1 MNTAHIKRLKRLDQQ
16 AVDTVTQA
24 AHYMTSEEQETINE
38 IHNAYDM
45 EVIKIT
51 ARALKRKQLHEQVK
65 HLQDAQLIELMGS
78 DRATLEAMPGDDLLR
93 MMDDD

>member
-1 MNTAHIKRLKRLDQQ
+1 MNTAHIKRVKRMD
-16 AVDTVTQA
+16 AHMVETVTQG

-65 HLQDAQLIELMGS
+65 HLSDNALIKLMGA
-78 DRATLEAMPGDDLLR
+78 DRADLEAMPGDDILR
-93 MMDDD
+93 MMDGE